1 MADNKVSVE
10 LTIEQAQALSA
21 LSNLNRGLD
30 EFAKKASASTS
41 KAENSFSSF
50 GQTVAAVFSGQI
62 LVEFAKKAVE
72 ALASIPAALQDVI
85 KAGAESEAATNKLGI
100 ALAISGNASEEAAK
114 NFESLA
120 SNVSKLTGVDDDAVK
135 SAATLA
141 LTLGATDAQAAKI
154 VKTAADLAVGLGV
167 DFNTAAQQLSQTL
180 EGSAGKLGKVSS
192 EIKKL
197 DEDALKSGAAI
208 DILAKQFGGL
218 ADANSGNVDVQLKN
232 IGVNVDNLKKSFGEA
247 ITENDSFKA
256 AIGLLNEGLNQLN
269 EFIKNN
275 SESISAFT
283 STAVSALKDIVT
295 GTAELVDILG
305 RAGAIIK
312 NVFELGIGTIATAMN
327 AANAAILTGGN
338 ALREFF
344 GLEPNTNVIKA
355 FDDLGKSIDSVN
367 QDSADL
373 QKALGPD
380 AFVGGVQAVK
390 DLANSVSDAE
400 DQIILAE
407 IEAEE
412 AKSKLAT
419 QAAARRAA
427 EREQQLAEE
436 IAFREQLN
444 EIYNQSVISQQQN
457 DILISETNS
466 ILRQND
472 LAELQLLEEQ
482 KIKAQFDAQE
492 KKIQITQIGKAREQ
506 AILLNNA
513 QRQAAIDKS
522 SSDTALKEAQLRQK
536 NTQDTVT
543 NVIDLT
549 KQSNKELFA
558 IGKAASIANATVSGI
573 EAVQKALASNIP
585 FPFNFV
591 AAAAVG
597 AASAINLSKLA
608 SSQPPSFAQG
618 GIVPGT
624 SFVGDKVAANVN
636 SGEMVLNK
644 QQQANLFD
652 QANGGGSNGGVVA
665 AIESLGNKIAAIQQQ
680 IIIDGRE
687 IARVVRDQREAGFAV

>member
-1 MADNKVSVE
+1 VADNKVSVE

-100 ALAISGNASEEAAK
+100 ALAISGNASEDTASK
-114 NFESLA
+114 FEGLA
-120 SNVSKLTGVDDDAVK
+120 TSISKLTGVDDDAVK

-141 LTLGATDAQAAKI
+141 LTLGATDAQAEKI
-154 VKTAADLAVGLGV
+154 LKTAADLAVGLGV

-180 EGSAGKLGKVSS
+180 EGSAGKLGKVSNAV
-192 EIKKL
+192 KKL

-218 ADANSGNVDVQLKN
+218 AQANAGNVEVQLKN
-232 IGVNVDNLKKSFGEA
+232 ISVNVDNLKKSFGEA
-247 ITENDSFKA
+247 VVENVAFKGA
-256 AIGLLNEGLNQLN
+256 LLILNDGLEQFNT
-269 EFIKNN
+269 FIKENKG
-275 SESISAFT
+275 SISDFT
-283 STAVSALKDIVT
+283 TATVDGIKSVVEVTAVLIDTV
-295 GTAELVDILG
+295 G
-305 RAGAIIK
+305 RAGAVLK
-312 NVFELGIGTIATAMN
+312 NVFELGIGSIALAMN

-338 ALREFF
+338 AIREFF
-344 GLEPNTNVIKA
+344 GLEPNPAVVDA
-355 FDDLGKSIDSVN
+355 FDSLGKSIESVT

-380 AFVGGVQAVK
+380 AFVPGTQAVINLAESTDAANARIQESDRQTEENK
-390 DLANSVSDAE
+390 KNLAAQGLANR
-400 DQIILAE
+400 Q
-407 IEAEE
+407 
-412 AKSKLAT
+412 
-419 QAAARRAA
+419 A
-427 EREQQLAEE
+427 ERAQQLAEE
-436 IAFREQLN
+436 QAFQDQVLAIKQTALVTQL
-444 EIYNQSVISQQQN
+444 EAEAQSRDHNIIFRTDETAAIQQF
-457 DILISETNS
+457 
-466 ILRQND
+466 
-472 LAELQLLEEQ
+472 ELT
-482 KIKAQFDAQE
+482 KINLQFDAQASKLALMADG
-492 KKIQITQIGKAREQ
+492 KKKEQELELNAANRSKAIAESTTKFELEQ
-506 AILLNNA
+506 QKIRNQN
-513 QRQAAIDKS
+513 
-522 SSDTALKEAQLRQK
+522 LRGSLDSIA
-536 NTQDTVT
+536 T
-543 NVIDLT
+543 LT
-549 KQSNKELFA
+549 SQSNKELFA
-558 IGKAASIANATVSGI
+558 IGKASALATATIDGIA
-573 EAVQKALASNIP
+573 AVQKALASAP
-585 FPFNFV
+585 PPFNFV
-591 AAAAVG
+591 LAALVG
-597 AASAINLSKLA
+597 TVQALNLSKIA
-608 SSQPPSFAQG
+608 SQQPPSFAQG

-652 QANGGGSNGGVVA
+652 QANGGGSSGGVVA